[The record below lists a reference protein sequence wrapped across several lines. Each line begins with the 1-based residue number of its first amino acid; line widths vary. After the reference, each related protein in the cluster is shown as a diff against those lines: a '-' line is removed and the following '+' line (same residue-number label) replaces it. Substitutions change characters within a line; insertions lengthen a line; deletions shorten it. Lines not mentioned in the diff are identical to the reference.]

1 MINGNVSEKVQEF
14 NASEQAFSLMN
25 SVKGTPAYVIKI
37 LFDVLVTVKQL
48 EIPKFFIKLS
58 SDDLKWNEL
67 VSVINDLYKL
77 DIEKILRIQLI
88 ITDVACQ
95 ILIQFL
101 PQGISSTEK

>member
-14 NASEQAFSLMN
+14 IASEQAFSLMN
-25 SVKGTPAYVIKI
+25 SVKGTQAYVIKI

-48 EIPKFFIKLS
+48 EIPKCFIKLS

-67 VSVINDLYKL
+67 VSIISDLYKL

>member
-14 NASEQAFSLMN
+14 IASEQAFSLMN
-25 SVKGTPAYVIKI
+25 SVKGTSAYVIKI
-37 LFDVLVTVKQL
+37 LFDVLVMVKQL
-48 EIPKFFIKLS
+48 EIPKFFITFS

-67 VSVINDLYKL
+67 ISIINDLHKL

-88 ITDVACQ
+88 ITDVASQ

-101 PQGISSTEK
+101 PQGISSTE